1 MVPTDDAPR
10 LPRSTRGAWRAPS
23 SASRRAPERP
33 RQTELPGLQ
42 PPSEVEILEDVEEAP
57 SRPAVRRR
65 SVPRATAG
73 ADVREIAVT
82 RRRLLPRSRF
92 GWIVAGVVMTVLVG
106 MLGAAVY
113 LAHRYILQNVHFYL
127 DGSQNIR
134 PLTAME
140 GNASQVTRSEILSVF
155 GQDIGRNIF
164 FVPLAERRRELESIA
179 WVRKATVMRIL
190 PNHLYVQ
197 IAERTPIAFAR
208 VGDTVELVDADG
220 VLLPISPARMALHS
234 YSFPVVSGLNV
245 HPSMASAKER
255 MALYQRFL
263 ADLDHVQPHAS
274 AEISEIDLS
283 DPDDLRATLSDSGS
297 DLLVHFGAENF
308 AARYQMYRS
317 HIAEWH
323 AHYPRLIGMDLRF
336 PGDVPLQLASDTPNA
351 ANGVSGNAAVPNAD
365 HGVGASGHTAAQK
378 LPVVASRDQ
387 GGASKHATSPNRS
400 HKARRVA
407 TIKRKSATAL
417 HGRSRRS
424 ALHRQVAVKHKSHA
438 AESASRGGTE

>member
-1 MVPTDDAPR
+1 MVPTEDAPR

-42 PPSEVEILEDVEEAP
+42 PSSEVEVLEDVEETP

-82 RRRLLPRSRF
+82 RRRLLPRSRL
-92 GWIVAGVVMTVLVG
+92 GWIAAGLLMAVLLGLV
-106 MLGAAVY
+106 GAAVY
-113 LAHRYILQNVHFYL
+113 LAHRYVLQDVHFYL
-127 DGSQNIR
+127 DGSQNVR
-134 PLTAME
+134 PLTAAE
-140 GNASQVTRSEILSVF
+140 GTASQVTRAEILSVF
-155 GQDIGRNIF
+155 GQDVGRNIF
-164 FVPLAERRRELESIA
+164 FVPLAERRGELESIP
-179 WVRKATVMRIL
+179 WVRQATVMRIL

-208 VGDTVELVDADG
+208 VGDAVELVDADG

-245 HPSMASAKER
+245 HPSMATAKER
-255 MALYQRFL
+255 MALYQRFI

-283 DPDDLRATLSDSGS
+283 DPDDLRATLSDGGS

-308 AARYQMYRS
+308 AARYQMYRA

-323 AHYPRLIGMDLRF
+323 ARYPRLIGMDLRF

-351 ANGVSGNAAVPNAD
+351 ATPASGNAAAPSAGHGTAVPAHAPVQKSPVAATGAGRNA
-365 HGVGASGHTAAQK
+365 GQ
-378 LPVVASRDQ
+378 
-387 GGASKHATSPNRS
+387 HATHRTR
-400 HKARRVA
+400 HVA
-407 TIKRKSATAL
+407 AVRRKSATAQ
-417 HGRSRRS
+417 HGKSRRN
-424 ALHRQVAVKHKSHA
+424 ALHRRVGAKHPSHA